1 MTLFVGGVH
10 AVGKTFV
17 LKPVCE
23 SLGVRHATA
32 SQLIKEQRGL
42 MNWSI
47 SRQVDNIDE
56 NQCALVAAVKRLE
69 HGGEAIVLDG
79 HFVLRRSVGIHEKI
93 GAETF
98 AQLMIRG
105 AILLEASS
113 STIAERL
120 ERRGD
125 KTWEQSEIEVFA
137 QMELEHAEAVCKQLG
152 VRLVRLRSP
161 SEAEVRETI
170 EKLLS

>member
-105 AILLEASS
+105 AILLEAPS

-125 KTWEQSEIEVFA
+125 KTWKQSEIEVFA
-137 QMELEHAEAVCKQLG
+137 QMELEHAEAVCQQLR

-170 EKLLS
+170 EKLPS